1 MPNEFQLYRSVSD
14 LQLAERLFA
23 LFPKSEQFYIVL
35 AYFDES
41 EQQREALNA
50 ACISAVT
57 GTGLQWANVTG
68 AWEKVLV
75 EYDAC
80 DKKGRRV
87 FHTVEFETPEG
98 RAGTVYEKWT
108 EEKRRAFNRAL
119 LDAFAHSGIQAIAPS
134 VMILDYKEVAER
146 LIEARQA
153 LDPSGQYKYFEN
165 KYCFLAL
172 FAMLFAGHEAVKYY
186 PKGEQ
191 AAYYFES
198 GGGYR
203 DFVDSIYLTTI
214 NDQKLSE
221 SFRFASAPN
230 FVAKDFAA
238 ALQVADKIAYEV
250 SKHVSHYHD
259 PNPPIQH
266 SELLSGNLRWKTRYA
281 MLHLNARGFDIKI
294 PFWRKDELEDFF
306 NLSK

>member
-1 MPNEFQLYRSVSD
+1 MADP
-14 LQLAERLFA
+14 QLAERLFA
-23 LFPKSEQFYIVL
+23 LFPKSEQVYIVL

-41 EQQREALNA
+41 EQQREATNA
-50 ACISAVT
+50 ACISALT
-57 GTGLQWANVTG
+57 GTGLQWANVTR
-68 AWEKVLV
+68 AWESALI
-75 EYDAC
+75 EYDVL

-98 RAGTVYEKWT
+98 RAGTVYEHWT
-108 EEKRRAFNRAL
+108 EAKRKDFNRAL

-134 VMILDYKEVAER
+134 VMVLDYREVSAR
-146 LIEARQA
+146 LGNARQA
-153 LDPSGQYKYFEN
+153 TDPSGQYKHFEN

-172 FAMLFAGHEAVKYY
+172 FAMLFAGHEAIKFY

-191 AAYYFES
+191 AAYFFET
-198 GGGYR
+198 GGGYQ

-214 NDQKLSE
+214 SDQKLAD
-221 SFRFASAPN
+221 SFRFASTPL
-230 FVAKDFAA
+230 FVPKDFAA

-259 PNPPIQH
+259 PNPPIKH
-266 SELLSGNLRWKTRYA
+266 SELVSGNLRWKTRYA
-281 MLHLNARGFDIKI
+281 LLHLNERGFDIKI

-306 NLSK
+306 NLK